1 MKTKQESNTHE
12 RLYSPGF
19 YDRPNHV
26 VLEQVKGS
34 KYAVSL
40 NLYLPEDKQLLM
52 KKGEGYGLVTDY
64 SCGEQ
69 DFFPLERCPW
79 PLVEKPRNYG
89 NYSSLWRNV
98 RQYIW
103 EHFYVPKEET
113 YDVLTA
119 WVFASYV
126 PETWRV
132 VPYLFFHGP
141 IASGKTRGMEV
152 LHTLCYRGLLCSNIS
167 SAALFRAVSEWHP
180 VVFLDESEIYNA
192 ENKSDIIGLLNSGYR
207 RGQVA
212 IRVRHTEHGEEL
224 ECFDVFGFKVL
235 AGTEGFRST
244 LESRCIMIRTVKNR
258 RKVRFYTDE
267 KQAEEIRSELL
278 QWRFNFLETYTESS
292 AEGSEP
298 SESSLEG
305 IGEARVQELFQSLIT
320 VSNDGR
326 ENIIKFAKNTAKER
340 LEEAKTSIDTSI
352 IEISQGLTDSD
363 IIVNPEKEQIFLT
376 KTVQNKLNQDKEE
389 QDKLKAQVVGRIIK
403 RLGFSARHTEHGNG
417 WLYDKE
423 RLEMLKA
430 IYLTS
435 SEQPSEPSKPS
446 KPSAKLEVCKFC
458 GKPITDAVHDFVSE
472 EDKDFS
478 AHIDCAMQWRQ
489 LRGIAQ

>member
-1 MKTKQESNTHE
+1 MTNEESRRE
-12 RLYSPGF
+12 QLYTPGF
-19 YDRPNHV
+19 YDAVNHIV
-26 VLEQVKGS
+26 FEQVKGN
-34 KYAVSL
+34 KFAVSL
-40 NLYLPEDKQLLM
+40 NMYLPKDKQLLM
-52 KKGEGYGLVTDY
+52 EKGEGYGIIPDY
-64 SCGEQ
+64 SIGEQ
-69 DFFPLERCPW
+69 DFFPLERCAW

-89 NYSSLWRNV
+89 SVSSLWKKV
-98 RQYIW
+98 KQFIW
-103 EHFYVPKEET
+103 EHFYVPNEET

-126 PETWRV
+126 PEVWRV

-141 IASGKTRGMEV
+141 VASGKTRGMEV
-152 LHTLCYRGLLCSNIS
+152 LHIICYRGLLCSNIS

-212 IRVRHTEHGEEL
+212 IRVKHTEHGEVL

-235 AGTEGFRST
+235 AGTEGFRNT

-258 RKVRFYTDE
+258 RKVKFFIDE
-267 KQAEEIRSELL
+267 KRAETIRSELL
-278 QWRFNFLETYTESS
+278 QWRFNFLETYAEP

-298 SESSLEG
+298 SEGNLEG

-320 VSNDGR
+320 ISNDGR
-326 ENIIKFAKNTAKER
+326 ENIVKFARSVAKER
-340 LEEAKTSIDTSI
+340 LEEARTSMDTAI
-352 IEISQGLTDSD
+352 IEVLQDLTDLD
-363 IIVNPEKEQIFLT
+363 IIVNPEKERVFLT
-376 KTVQNKLNQDKEE
+376 KTVQNKLNLDREE
-389 QDKLKAQVVGRIIK
+389 QDKLDVQVVGRIIK
-403 RLGFSARHTEHGNG
+403 RLGFSARHTAHGNG

-423 RLEMLKA
+423 HLELLKA
-430 IYLTS
+430 IYLTP

-446 KPSAKLEVCKFC
+446 EPSAMLEVCKFC

-472 EDKDFS
+472 GEKDYP
-478 AHIDCAMQWRQ
+478 AHMDCARQWRENKGDP
-489 LRGIAQ
+489 R